1 MAKKTWKPGE
11 SGNPNGRP
19 AGTTLLGKLRTK
31 HQGDIEDIFDALIT
45 LAKDGDTAAA
55 QIIMSRMLPPVR
67 PVSEPVML
75 DLPDGSY
82 PAKAEAVVQA
92 VSEGRVS
99 PPDAK
104 LLLDAIQTVAQLST
118 LSQLEERLAA
128 LEERR

>member
-19 AGTTLLGKLRTK
+19 AGTTLMGKLRTK
-31 HQGDIEDIFDALIT
+31 HQRDIEAIFDALIT

-75 DLPDGSY
+75 DLPDGPY

-118 LSQLEERLAA
+118 LSQLEGRLAV